1 MVTTRR
7 GASSIGCLF
16 GVLLLAAV
24 VYFGVNVGEAY
35 WRFYQFRDDMQVEA
49 RFAGH
54 NTNDVI
60 LTRLR
65 AAADSLGLPEAAG
78 HVIIRR
84 VRGIISIESSYDEP
98 VELPGHV
105 RELHFHPRAE
115 GPL

>member
-1 MVTTRR
+1 LVTTRR

-16 GVLLLAAV
+16 GLLVLAAV

-35 WRFYQFRDDMQVEA
+35 WRFYQFRDDMQQEA
-49 RFAGH
+49 RFAAH
-54 NTNDVI
+54 NANDAI
-60 LTRLR
+60 LSRLR
-65 AAADSLGLPEAAG
+65 SAADSLGLPEAAA

-84 VRGIISIESSYDEP
+84 VRGSISIESYYDEP

>member
-16 GVLLLAAV
+16 GVLLVAAV
-24 VYFGVNVGEAY
+24 VYFGMNVGEAY
-35 WRFYQFRDDMQVEA
+35 WRYYQFRDDIQQEV
-49 RFAGH
+49 RFAAH
-54 NTNDVI
+54 NNNDAI
-60 LTRLR
+60 MTRLR

-84 VRGIISIESSYDEP
+84 VKGLISIESYYDEP